1 MASLE
6 LRNENYRV
14 VFRFGGQK
22 FARSL
27 NTDDRRQADLALARL
42 EDNLRRLKLGTLALD
57 PGADIPT
64 ILLSSGAISQRPK
77 VKRVTLLG
85 ELLDHYLASIPE
97 GSLEAGTLKMLRIH
111 FRHLRKHLGVRRRT
125 NSFDHELLQSYINRR
140 AAEKGLRGKPI
151 SAVTIKKEITTLRAA
166 WAWAADMNLL
176 DTALPSGRR
185 LRFPKRDEKPAFK
198 TFDEIVRVIT
208 RSGCDRE
215 QARDYWDCV
224 YLNQVELAEL
234 LRDLERQSSV
244 PCIYPMIATAAYT
257 GARRSELVRSQ
268 LADIDFDTGRFLLR
282 EKKRV
287 RGQRSMRAV
296 PITPALESILTDWL
310 GRHPGGTH
318 TFSITGECLTLS
330 QAHKYF
336 ATSLAGSKWDV
347 LPGWHCLRHS
357 FISNCA
363 SKGVDQRMIDDWVGH
378 QTDTMRRRY
387 RHLFPT
393 EQRRALAAVF
403 G

>member
-6 LRNENYRV
+6 LRNGNYRV

-27 NTDDRRQADLALARL
+27 NTDDSRQADLALARL
-42 EDNLRRLKLGTLALD
+42 EDNLRRLKLGTLAID

-64 ILLSSGAISQRPK
+64 ILLSSGTISQRPK

-85 ELLDHYLASIPE
+85 ELLDQYLASIPE
-97 GSLEAGTLKMLRIH
+97 GSLEAGTMKMLRIH
-111 FRHLRKHLGVRRRT
+111 FRHLKKHLGVRRRT
-125 NSFDHELLQSYINRR
+125 NSIDHELLQSYINRR
-140 AAEKGLRGKPI
+140 TAEKGLRGKPI
-151 SAVTIKKEITTLRAA
+151 SAVTIQKEITTLRAA
-166 WAWAADMNLL
+166 WAWATDMNLL
-176 DTALPSGRR
+176 DAALPSGKR

-208 RSGCDRE
+208 RSGCNRE

-244 PCIYPMIATAAYT
+244 PCIFPMIATAAYT

-296 PITPALESILTDWL
+296 PIAPALESILTDWL
-310 GRHPGGTH
+310 GRHPGGMH